1 MKLEICLGTNEVL
14 DDLTFASAV
23 IELCES
29 NVSLSCVKVAKAIL
43 LEMVGE
49 DK

>member
-1 MKLEICLGTNEVL
+1 MKLEIYLGTNEVL
-14 DDLTFASAV
+14 DNLTFASAV
-23 IELCES
+23 IEFCES
-29 NVSLSCVKVAKAIL
+29 NAPLSCVKVARAIL

>member
-23 IELCES
+23 IEFCES
-29 NVSLSCVKVAKAIL
+29 SVPLSCVKVAKAIL

>member
-1 MKLEICLGTNEVL
+1 MRLEICLGTNEAL
-14 DDLTFASAV
+14 DDLTLASAV
-23 IELCES
+23 IEFCES
-29 NVSLSCVKVAKAIL
+29 NVPLSCVKVAGAIL